1 MKILHT
7 SDWHIGH
14 ALYGRKRTAEH
25 EKFLSWLIE
34 TIRERNIDA
43 LLVAGD
49 VFDNGAPGGA
59 SEQLYYNF
67 LTSILKT
74 QCHSVVIVSGNHDSP
89 TRLQAP
95 SGILRSLDI
104 HVIGLPGE
112 PDEHVIELKDESG
125 NTAAI
130 CCAVSYL
137 RKNEIVRLSADDT
150 SSSDDAVAAATRQFY
165 KDVTDAALKRQAGV
179 PIVAMGHLFAAG
191 SVTHEGDGV
200 RELYVGSLGHV
211 GADTFPSE
219 LDYTAL
225 GHIHSE
231 QAVAG
236 RQNVRYCGSP
246 LCMSFSEIGNPK
258 YVLEYDVQAKDMERI
273 EVPVFQQLYAVSGE
287 YYEIIGQLGQIEAGS
302 WVEVTYTGKE
312 HRSSLAFDV
321 NEAVKGTG
329 VEVLSIRSRAAV
341 SSILSAQAE
350 TQTLESM
357 RVQDVFL
364 RCLDDNEVHGQRR
377 DEMIRCFDEI
387 VRDVEESDLCE

>member
-1 MKILHT
+1 MNILHT

-34 TIRERNIDA
+34 TISERNIDA
-43 LLVAGD
+43 LIVAGD
-49 VFDNGAPGGA
+49 VFDNGSPGGGA
-59 SEQLYYNF
+59 EQLYYNF

-74 QCHSVVIVSGNHDSP
+74 KCSAVVIISGNHDSP
-89 TRLQAP
+89 MRLQAP

-104 HVIGLPGE
+104 HVVGLPGE
-112 PDEHVIELKDESG
+112 PDEHVIELKDSCG
-125 NTAAI
+125 NIGAL
-130 CCAVSYL
+130 CCAVPYL
-137 RKNEIVRLSADDT
+137 RKNEMVRLADDT
-150 SSSDDAVAAATRQFY
+150 GSSDDAISAATKQFY
-165 KDVTDAALKRQAGV
+165 RDVTDAALKRQMGV
-179 PIVAMGHLFAAG
+179 PIIATGHLFAAG

-219 LDYTAL
+219 LAFTAL

-231 QAVAG
+231 QTVAG

-246 LCMSFSEIGNPK
+246 LCMSFSEIGSPK
-258 YVLEYDVQAKDMERI
+258 YVLEYDTKTKDIEKI
-273 EVPVFQQLYAVSGE
+273 EVPLFQTLHAVSGE
-287 YYEIIGQLGQIEAGS
+287 YDEIIARLGQLESGS
-302 WVEVTYTGKE
+302 WAEVTYTGKE

-329 VEVLSIRSRAAV
+329 VEVLSIRSRAAL
-341 SSILSAQAE
+341 SSIINAQSD

-357 RVQDVFL
+357 KVQDVFL
-364 RCLDDNEVHGQRR
+364 RCLDDNEVQGSRR
-377 DEMIRCFDEI
+377 EDMINCFDEI

>member
-14 ALYGRKRTAEH
+14 ALYGRRRNAEH
-25 EKFLSWLIE
+25 ENFLLWLIE

-49 VFDNGAPGGA
+49 VFDNGTPGGA

-74 QCHSVVIVSGNHDSP
+74 QCRCVVIISGNHDSP

-104 HVIGLPGE
+104 NVIGLPGE
-112 PDEHVIELKDESG
+112 LDSHVIELKDNDG
-125 NTAAI
+125 NVGAL
-130 CCAVSYL
+130 CCAVPYL
-137 RKNEIVRLSADDT
+137 RKNEMVRLSADDAG
-150 SSSDDAVAAATRQFY
+150 SSDDAVAEATKQFY
-165 KDVTDAALKRQAGV
+165 RDVTDAALNRKMGV

-191 SVTHEGDGV
+191 SITHEGDGV

-211 GADTFPSE
+211 GADTFPDE

-231 QAVAG
+231 QTVAG
-236 RQNVRYCGSP
+236 RKNVRYCGSP

-258 YVLEYDVQAKDMERI
+258 HLLEYDTRTKDIERI
-273 EVPVFQQLYAVSGE
+273 EVPTFQKLYAVSGE
-287 YYEIIGQLGQIEAGS
+287 YDEIIEQLERLEAGS
-302 WVEVTYTGKE
+302 WVEVTYIGKE

-357 RVQDVFL
+357 KVQDVFL